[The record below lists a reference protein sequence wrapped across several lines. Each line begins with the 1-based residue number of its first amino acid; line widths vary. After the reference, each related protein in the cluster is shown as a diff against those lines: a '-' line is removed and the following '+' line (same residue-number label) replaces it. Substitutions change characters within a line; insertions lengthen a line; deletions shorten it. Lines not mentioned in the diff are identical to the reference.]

1 MAIVLVTGTSSGIG
15 FATAKVLAKAGH
27 KVYATMRNP
36 ERSPQL
42 IQFAEKEHLPIT
54 VLTMDVDNDA
64 SVKEAVAKLM
74 SIEGHIDAVVNNA
87 GIGAMGSVEETP
99 IDLFKAVMETNY
111 IGAIRCIQAVLP
123 YMRQKKAGTI
133 INVTSVA
140 GRIWGQSHSPY
151 CASKAALEAL
161 SESLAQEVAP
171 FNIRVAVVEP
181 GVIDTAIF
189 SKETEIPANTNY
201 PNYRRLKALFAA
213 SVENH
218 VQPEVVGNVVKDIL
232 EGRSASFRNPAGPD
246 AAPLLQWRA
255 SLKDEDWI
263 QAHNMDDETWLTI
276 SKETF
281 GVDFRPYLENE
292 VQFTP
297 PALT

>member
-36 ERSPQL
+36 QKSHQL
-42 IQFAEKEHLPIT
+42 IQFAEKENLPIT
-54 VLTMDVDNDA
+54 VLTMDVDNDT
-64 SVKEAVAKLM
+64 SVKEAVANLM
-74 SIEGHIDAVVNNA
+74 SIEGHIDALVNNA

-99 IDLFKAVMETNY
+99 IDIFKAVMETNY

-123 YMRQKKAGTI
+123 YMRQNKSGTI

-201 PNYRRLKALFAA
+201 PSYRRLKALFAA

-232 EGRSASFRNPAGPD
+232 EGRSTSFRNPAGPD

-255 SLKDEDWI
+255 SLKDEEWT
-263 QAHNMDDETWLTI
+263 QVHNMDDETWLAGA
-276 SKETF
+276 KETF

-292 VQFTP
+292 VQFTA

>member
-15 FATAKVLAKAGH
+15 FATGKVLAKAGH

-36 ERSPQL
+36 QKSPQL

-64 SVKEAVAKLM
+64 SVKEAVEKLI
-74 SIEGHIDAVVNNA
+74 SIEGHIDALVNNA

-123 YMRQKKAGTI
+123 HMRQKKAGTI

-161 SESLAQEVAP
+161 SESLAQEVVP

-189 SKETEIPANTNY
+189 SKETEIPATTNY
-201 PNYRRLKALFAA
+201 HSYRRLKALFAA
-213 SVENH
+213 SIENH
-218 VQPEVVGNVVKDIL
+218 VPPEVVGNVVKDIL
-232 EGRSASFRNPAGPD
+232 EGTSTSFRNPAGPD

-255 SLKDEDWI
+255 SLKDEDWV
-263 QAHNMDDETWLTI
+263 QAHNMDDETWLAVA
-276 SKETF
+276 KETF
-281 GVDFRPYLENE
+281 GVDFRPYLDKEI
-292 VQFTP
+292 QFTA

>member
-1 MAIVLVTGTSSGIG
+1 MAIVVVTGTSSGIG

-42 IQFAEKEHLPIT
+42 IHFAEKEHLSIT

-246 AAPLLQWRA
+246 AAPLLQWRD
-255 SLKDEDWI
+255 SLKDEDWT
-263 QAHNMDDETWLTI
+263 QAHNMDDETWLAI

-281 GVDFRPYLENE
+281 GVDFRPYLETE
-292 VQFTP
+292 VQFTA